1 MTNYTSQPIIFILVT
16 IVSFLQF
23 ALILRLL
30 FEIMRV
36 NFYNPVCQVI
46 IKITDPIL
54 KPLRLIP
61 SYLGRVDLIIII
73 LATAITAFKIYLPYV
88 TTGFE
93 FSMNTL
99 IVASFGKFLDEIFT
113 IIWWCVIIGAIGS
126 WFMAYN
132 SHPIFTLIDEICEP
146 LYRPIRNIIPATSG
160 IDFSPIIL
168 LVAIKVLQ
176 MIIIPPIFHL
186 ANQL

>member
-1 MTNYTSQPIIFILVT
+1 MTNYASQPLIFVLVT
-16 IVSFLQF
+16 IVSFIQF
-23 ALILRLL
+23 SLILRFL

-36 NFYNPVCQVI
+36 NFYNPVCQI
-46 IKITDPIL
+46 IIRLTDPIL
-54 KPLRLIP
+54 KPLRFIP
-61 SYLGRVDLIIII
+61 SYIGRIDLIIII
-73 LATAITAFKIYLPYV
+73 LATAVTALKIYLSYMPS
-88 TTGFE
+88 GFE
-93 FSMNTL
+93 FSVNTL

-113 IIWWCVIIGAIGS
+113 IIWWCIIIGAIGS

-146 LYRPIRNIIPATSG
+146 LYRPIRNVIPATSG

-168 LVAIKVLQ
+168 LVVIKVLQ
-176 MIIIPPIFHL
+176 MIIVPPIFHL

>member
-1 MTNYTSQPIIFILVT
+1 MTNYASQPIIFVLVT
-16 IVSFLQF
+16 VVSFFQF
-23 ALILRLL
+23 ALILRLI

-36 NFYNPVCQVI
+36 NFYNPVCQI
-46 IKITDPIL
+46 IVRLTDPML
-54 KPLRLIP
+54 KPLSFIPLYVGRINLI
-61 SYLGRVDLIIII
+61 LII
-73 LATAITAFKIYLPYV
+73 LVTAVTAFKIYLPYMS
-88 TTGFE
+88 TGFE
-93 FSMNTL
+93 FSLNTL
-99 IVASFGKFLDEIFT
+99 IVASFGKFLDETFT

-168 LVAIKVLQ
+168 LVIIQVLQ
-176 MIIIPPIFHL
+176 MVIIPPIFQL

>member
-1 MTNYTSQPIIFILVT
+1 MTNYASQPVIFVLVT
-16 IVSFLQF
+16 IVSFFQF

-36 NFYNPVCQVI
+36 NFYNPVCQII
-46 IKITDPIL
+46 IKLTDPIL
-54 KPLRLIP
+54 KPLGFIP
-61 SYLGRVDLIIII
+61 LYVWRINLIIII
-73 LATAITAFKIYLPYV
+73 LATAVTALKIYLPYIS
-88 TTGFE
+88 TGFE
-93 FSMNTL
+93 FSINTL

-113 IIWWCVIIGAIGS
+113 IIWWCIIIGAIGS

-146 LYRPIRNIIPATSG
+146 LYRPIRNMIPATSG

-176 MIIIPPIFHL
+176 MIIVPPIFHL